1 MSFRMQNAKKRQIS
15 NAFVKKECTSGAA
28 TMKGKN
34 RLVNAHILLQCGN
47 AKHESM
53 CAKLRD
59 TLVSSFNEVKE
70 ADTIA
75 PIMDKTNFCV
85 SGIAKIDPN
94 KRDLFV
100 SALRSLQTNSSK
112 GSKVKDVRVYLETI

>member
-1 MSFRMQNAKKRQIS
+1 
-15 NAFVKKECTSGAA
+15 
-28 TMKGKN
+28 
-34 RLVNAHILLQCGN
+34 
-47 AKHESM
+47 M

-85 SGIAKIDPN
+85 SGIAKTDPN
-94 KRDLFV
+94 KRDLFI